1 MWNTMWPVFLSR
13 LNGVPHGR
21 ILRRLDVSAKSAM
34 TFGNFL
40 VFVFLV
46 LLFVHPILAKV
57 PMISFLSDRSG
68 DTEVFLVYN
77 DGQVEKLTKHKAR
90 TVDPTWSPDGK
101 TLIYTTNVRK
111 GELFDLFTM
120 NIETKK
126 HTDLTKG
133 GFGNNLQKPRW
144 APKGDARIIIESPG
158 IAGGDNWDIGVLDLT
173 RKPLALLNVTNA
185 EKEGKGQDQEG
196 SWSPDGTMIA
206 FQSERL
212 GNFDI
217 FIADM
222 GAKNIG
228 GNQRRVTKHAAGD
241 LNPRWSP
248 DGTKILFESKRDG
261 DVEIFVIDIDGN
273 NLKQLTNND
282 ATDRNADW
290 VKNGIVFES
299 KRDGNFEIYRMN
311 PDGSN
316 QINLTNDPGN
326 DGKPLWSPNGKKI
339 LFSTRRDDDHDWRKN
354 RELYI
359 MNADGSNMKNLTNH
373 KAKDT
378 FGRWNPIYFL
388 YSVEPQQKQLTTL
401 GKVKRT
407 SLLQNYPNP
416 FNPETWMPYYLAEE
430 AFVTV
435 RIYNIKGALVRSFDI
450 GKQPAGAYMT
460 QEKAVNWNGRN
471 NLNQFVSSGTYFYE
485 LLADKSSRT
494 RRMVL
499 MK

>member
-1 MWNTMWPVFLSR
+1 MLNISAMSLCCFPMFFSLVYLCLSV
-13 LNGVPHGR
+13 NPA
-21 ILRRLDVSAKSAM
+21 SAKM
-34 TFGNFL
+34 
-40 VFVFLV
+40 
-46 LLFVHPILAKV
+46 
-57 PMISFLSDRSG
+57 PMISFLSDRSR
-68 DTEVFLVYN
+68 DTEVYLVY
-77 DGQVEKLTKHKAR
+77 DDDSIEQLTRNKAR
-90 TVDPTWSPDGK
+90 TIEPIWAPDGK
-101 TLIYTTNVRK
+101 EIVCTSNIAG
-111 GELFDLFTM
+111 GELFDLLV
-120 NIETKK
+120 IDVATKK
-126 HTDLTKG
+126 KTNLTKG

-144 APKGDARIIIESPG
+144 APKGDARLIVESPG
-158 IAGGDNWDIGVLDLT
+158 IPGGDNWDIGLFDLT
-173 RKPLALLNVTNA
+173 EKPLAIKNITNVN
-185 EKEGKGQDQEG
+185 KEGKGQDQEG

-222 GAKNIG
+222 NAKKPG
-228 GNQRRVTKHAAGD
+228 KDQRRVTGHAAGD
-241 LNPRWSP
+241 FRPRWSP

-261 DVEIFVIDIDGN
+261 DWEIYVIDIDGN
-273 NLKQLTNND
+273 NLKQLTAND
-282 ATDRNADW
+282 KKTDRNADW
-290 VKNGIVFES
+290 GTSGIVFES
-299 KRDGNFEIYRMN
+299 NRDGNYEIYRMN

-316 QINLTNDPGN
+316 QINLTNTPGT
-326 DGKPLWSPNGKKI
+326 DGKALWSPNGQKI
-339 LFSTRRDDDHDWRKN
+339 LFESRRDKN
-354 RELYI
+354 REVYI
-359 MNADGSNMKNLTNH
+359 MNADGGDVKNLTNH

-378 FGRWNPIYFL
+378 FGKWNPIYFL
-388 YSVEPQQKQLTTL
+388 FSVEPQQKRLTTL
-401 GKVKRT
+401 GEIKRT
-407 SLLQNYPNP
+407 NLLQNYPNP